1 MKKITRNVLA
11 TVASLAVV
19 AVVALPT
26 VVGAQAAAGSLNA
39 KDLFQN
45 QAGNDVASSLGVSS
59 SNLTVTVARII
70 RSFLGLLG
78 IVAVVIVVIG
88 GFEWMTAGG
97 NEEKVGTAKKRIMQ
111 GTIGLALILSSFA
124 IAQFIVTSLVGA
136 TTNTTQTL

>member
-1 MKKITRNVLA
+1 MNKITKTILA
-11 TVASLAVV
+11 SAASAAVV
-19 AVVALPT
+19 AAVALPAAA
-26 VVGAQAAAGSLNA
+26 GAQAVGA
-39 KDLFQN
+39 KDLFQG
-45 QAGNDVASSLGVSS
+45 QASTDVANSLGVSS

-97 NEEKVGTAKKRIMQ
+97 NEEKVGQAKKRILQ

-124 IAQFIVTSLVGA
+124 IAQFIVGALVTA
-136 TTNTTQTL
+136 TTNNAGSGTF

>member
-1 MKKITRNVLA
+1 MKQITKTILA
-11 TVASLAVV
+11 SAASAAVIAAVV
-19 AVVALPT
+19 LPAAA
-26 VVGAQAAAGSLNA
+26 GAQAVDA
-39 KDLFQN
+39 KALFQG
-45 QAGNDVASSLGVSS
+45 QTSTDVASSLGVSS

-97 NEEKVGTAKKRIMQ
+97 NEEKVGQAKKRILQ

-124 IAQFIVTSLVGA
+124 IAQFIVSALVGA
-136 TTNTTQTL
+136 TTNNPGAGTF